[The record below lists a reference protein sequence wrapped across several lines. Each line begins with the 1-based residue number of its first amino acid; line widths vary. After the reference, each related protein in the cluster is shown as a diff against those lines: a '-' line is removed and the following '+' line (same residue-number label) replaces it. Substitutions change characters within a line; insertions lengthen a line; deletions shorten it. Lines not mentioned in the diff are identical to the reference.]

1 VTTRAL
7 VHYYPLAGCLAEG
20 AVTGHLCIECNDE
33 GVVFV
38 EASADCPLKEADR
51 LGSMNNAG

>member
-38 EASADCPLKEADR
+38 EASVDCPLKEADR